1 VPPTRV
7 PSWLTWEE
15 ACVRVVVELH
25 RTEDDG
31 VHGVVIADP
40 EGTGEPYPFS
50 GWLELLRLLE
60 AFASPTAL

>member
-1 VPPTRV
+1 MALPYR
-7 PSWLTWEE
+7 E
-15 ACVRVVVELH
+15 ADVGGGCVRVVVELH

-40 EGTGEPYPFS
+40 DGSGGAPQPFS

-60 AFASPTAL
+60 TLAFPTV